1 MSSNGYPPGPP
12 QVEIDPQM
20 QAMFE
25 NILNQRLYEQE
36 QQFHVEV
43 QKREEEVRA
52 NDMALRAAL
61 ESVSS
66 QLEAA
71 KLQSRRVANSIHVLL
86 LIT

>member
-12 QVEIDPQM
+12 RVEIDPQT
-20 QAMFE
+20 QAVFE

-36 QQFHVEV
+36 QRFREDVK
-43 QKREEEVRA
+43 KREEEVRA
-52 NDMALRAAL
+52 NDIALRAAL

-71 KLQSRRVANSIHVLL
+71 KLQSR
-86 LIT
+86 

>member
-25 NILNQRLYEQE
+25 NVLNQRLYEQE
-36 QQFHVEV
+36 QRFREEV
-43 QKREEEVRA
+43 QKREEEVCV
-52 NDMALRAAL
+52 NDIALRAAL

-66 QLEAA
+66 QLEAV
-71 KLQSRRVANSIHVLL
+71 KLQSR
-86 LIT
+86 